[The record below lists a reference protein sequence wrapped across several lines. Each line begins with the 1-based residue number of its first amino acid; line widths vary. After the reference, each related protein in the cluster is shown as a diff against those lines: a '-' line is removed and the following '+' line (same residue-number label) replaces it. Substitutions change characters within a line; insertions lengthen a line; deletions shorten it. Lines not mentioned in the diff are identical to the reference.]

1 MKLHLRILTLFLT
14 LILALSTF
22 AFVGCDKVE
31 EESTI
36 DYEDEEEEEGEDY
49 FPDIEKKDYNSDF
62 YMYLMEATCTP
73 SFFIVDESDGSP
85 MQESVYNRQE
95 KIKRYI
101 GVNVIRVQRP
111 KSMSESAYTQLAES
125 AIKNMDGTLDCLV
138 SHCNMGVPRMITE
151 NYLQDIGQMKG
162 IDLDADYWNMDFMN
176 SIEINGNYFLGF
188 SDFNILY
195 TYVLAF
201 NKNLLAK
208 YESHL
213 EKSVYDLVR
222 DYEWTLDEMIS
233 LASLVELDA
242 TGDGKTLDDTYGFS
256 ARGWFDFCG
265 ILQSCDV
272 NLMEQDESGMYQCA
286 LSSNRNFART
296 QTIIEKLQ
304 AFSKSNSA
312 YLEFAWDADHVSI
325 TTNRTLMTTHPTIQ
339 LHNLLDYSIEFGVLP
354 FPMFD
359 TDQANVGYRSL
370 QWGGYIC
377 VLSYL
382 GDEEH
387 QLMVGETLELLA
399 FYSENVK
406 ITFYEKLLGKQVADV
421 PDDAAMLEVIWDSV
435 CIDVGLTFQDTVG
448 TYSGLVYVVSE
459 VASPK
464 STYGGLAS
472 FIASNENAANKGFK
486 KFVDGIKS

>member
-14 LILALSTF
+14 LVLALSTF
-22 AFVGCDKVE
+22 AFVGCQQVE
-31 EESTI
+31 EETTV
-36 DYEDEEEEEGEDY
+36 DYEEEEEEGEDY
-49 FPDIEKKDYNSDF
+49 FPDIEKKDYASDF
-62 YMYLMEATCTP
+62 YMYLMEATCVPT
-73 SFFIVDESDGSP
+73 FFIVDESDGSP
-85 MQESVYNRQE
+85 MQEAVYNRQE

-101 GVNVIRVQRP
+101 GVNVVRVQRP
-111 KSMSESAYTQLAES
+111 KSMAENAYTQLAES

-138 SHCNMGVPRMITE
+138 THCNIGVSRLITE
-151 NYLQDIGQMKG
+151 NYLQDIGELKG
-162 IDLDADYWNMDFMN
+162 IDLDAEYWNQEFMDTV
-176 SIEINGNYFLGF
+176 ELNGNYFLGF
-188 SDFNILY
+188 SDFNVLY
-195 TYVLAF
+195 TFVLAF

-208 YESHL
+208 YESKL
-213 EKSVYDLVR
+213 DKSVYDLVK

-256 ARGWFDFCG
+256 AMGWFDFCQ

-272 NLMEQDESGMYQCA
+272 NLMEQDESGIYKCA
-286 LSSNRNFART
+286 LSSSRNMART

-312 YLEFAWDADHVSI
+312 LVEFNVDGKRVSI
-325 TTNRTLMTTHPTIQ
+325 TTNRVLMTTQASTHLP
-339 LHNLLDYSIEFGVLP
+339 NLLDYSIEFGVLP

-359 TDQANVGYRSL
+359 TDQASVGYRALS
-370 QWGGYIC
+370 WGGYIG

-382 GDEEH
+382 GDEAH

-421 PDDAAMLEVIWDSV
+421 PEDAAMLEIIWDSV
-435 CIDVGLTFQDTVG
+435 CADVGLTFQDTVG
-448 TYSGLVYVVSE
+448 TYSGLVYVVCEIAQPNS
-459 VASPK
+459 K
-464 STYGGLAS
+464 YGGLAS
-472 FIASNENAANKGFK
+472 FLASNENKANVGFK
-486 KFVDGIKS
+486 KFIDGIK